1 MTVFRAIPGFFN
13 YICMNYKTNL
23 TMKKALL
30 WIVGILAA
38 LCIAIGLIWGGEI
51 ATVRSIESVEGN
63 QYLYRMEYKAAYD
76 LDDVIANDI
85 DENAEL
91 LDYIVKRIGK
101 GIPIKMKSS
110 QVADENGELGTFN
123 CTSFQAVKADGNGF
137 WFGRNYD
144 YFKNPTMVTI
154 SHPKD
159 GYASIA
165 CSDMSHFGYS
175 LEKLPVSLGAKLNC
189 MASIYAPVD
198 GINEKGLCTSI
209 MALPK
214 QASQQDTP
222 KHDVGTTIIMRLW
235 LDRCATVQEALDLLE
250 TVDVR
255 HDAAVGSGY
264 HYMLADANGDCAV
277 VEFDLYDGWKT
288 LITKKEE
295 GAKYYLV
302 TNHLLNEKY
311 LTAEPDPTFGNPH
324 SKSWWRYETAGAYLR
339 EHDGTLT
346 FDEAQECLSQVHWK
360 DLVWDNGTVED
371 TQYSNVYDQKNITL
385 ALRNWNDYGTT
396 CRFGL

>member
-1 MTVFRAIPGFFN
+1 
-13 YICMNYKTNL
+13 
-23 TMKKALL
+23 MKKVIL

-38 LCIAIGLIWGGEI
+38 LCIAVACIWGGEI
-51 ATVRSIESVEGN
+51 ATIRSIQSVDGN
-63 QYLYRMEYKAAYD
+63 KYLYQMEYKAAYD
-76 LDDVIANDI
+76 LDDLIANDI

-91 LDYIVKRIGK
+91 LDYVIGRIGK
-101 GIPIKMKSS
+101 GLPLKIKSA
-110 QVADENGELGTFN
+110 QVADEEGELATIN
-123 CTSFQAVKADGNGF
+123 CTSFQAAQADGEGF
-137 WFGRNYD
+137 WYGRNYD

-154 SHPKD
+154 SRPKK

-165 CSDMSHFGYS
+165 VSDMSHFGYS
-175 LEKLPVSLGAKLNC
+175 LEKLPEGFMASLSCL
-189 MASIYAPVD
+189 ASIYAPVD

-222 KHDVGTTIIMRLW
+222 KHDVGTTLIMRLW

-264 HYMLADANGDCAV
+264 HYMVADANGDCAV
-277 VEFDLYDGWKT
+277 VEFDKEDGWKT
-288 LITKKEE
+288 MIVRKPAGEN
-295 GAKYYLV
+295 AMLV
-302 TNHLLNEKY
+302 TNHLLSPKY
-311 LTAEPDPTFGNPH
+311 YTTEPDPAVGNPH
-324 SKSWWRYETAGAYLR
+324 SKSWWRYETAGAYLAA
-339 EHDGTLT
+339 HYGTLSL
-346 FDEAQECLSQVHWK
+346 DEAQECLSQVHWK

-371 TQYSNVYDQKNITL
+371 TQYSNVYDQKNIVL
-385 ALRNWNDYGTT
+385 YLRNWNDYETT